1 VGGGFGDFPGPHCL
15 PEGGMEQ
22 FSRWLADDGALQR
35 CVRLGREAK
44 AVEWQRTAGAVGGAV
59 AGAAG
64 AAAAAAAGPGPAGL
78 VRPCCVTAATG
89 ERFEADSVVVTLPV
103 GVLKHQNNYYGGPGG
118 GGGEFDGSDESL
130 PMPPVPPA
138 VPAADVLLQPGVR
151 FLPPLPPAKRK
162 AIGSLA
168 CATYKKVWL
177 EFAPEEVFWDRHAP
191 LFVCADPL
199 PHRPFGGKRAPPTAG
214 EPRAAMES
222 SAGGGGG
229 SAASASTSSSASSKL
244 HARRFADEAAVASAP
259 HESLPP
265 MHFMLLDNL
274 LHAKGVPCLEAIF
287 AGDEG
292 VALLGLP
299 DADIRDITLARLRL
313 SFPAPAYTVPEP
325 RRCFVTRW
333 EEDPLSRG
341 AYSFL
346 PRGAG
351 GSVEQ
356 LAAPVKAPVRTGG
369 GVHRRGAQEEEE
381 EVEEEEVERVFFA
394 GEATD
399 ADYQG
404 CVHAAYLSGIRAA
417 QEILKCH
424 GVAPS
429 SSSSAA
435 SSSSSSAAPSDGGNG
450 GNGGAQPHQH
460 QHQHQNEPLQMQQ
473 QQGDGTGGGFATAT
487 TTTTTAAFDDAVTW
501 RATATAAS
509 APHQQRQQQ
518 PAGSRS
524 SRL

>member
-1 VGGGFGDFPGPHCL
+1 
-15 PEGGMEQ
+15 M
-22 FSRWLADDGALQR
+22 
-35 CVRLGREAK
+35 
-44 AVEWQRTAGAVGGAV
+44 
-59 AGAAG
+59 
-64 AAAAAAAGPGPAGL
+64 
-78 VRPCCVTAATG
+78 
-89 ERFEADSVVVTLPV
+89 
-103 GVLKHQNNYYGGPGG
+103 
-118 GGGEFDGSDESL
+118 
-130 PMPPVPPA
+130 
-138 VPAADVLLQPGVR
+138 
-151 FLPPLPPAKRK
+151 
-162 AIGSLA
+162 
-168 CATYKKVWL
+168 
-177 EFAPEEVFWDRHAP
+177 
-191 LFVCADPL
+191 
-199 PHRPFGGKRAPPTAG
+199 
-214 EPRAAMES
+214 
-222 SAGGGGG
+222 
-229 SAASASTSSSASSKL
+229 
-244 HARRFADEAAVASAP
+244 
-259 HESLPP
+259 
-265 MHFMLLDNL
+265 
-274 LHAKGVPCLEAIF
+274 
-287 AGDEG
+287 
-292 VALLGLP
+292 ALLGLP

-369 GVHRRGAQEEEE
+369 GVHRRGAQEEE
-381 EVEEEEVERVFFA
+381 VEEGQGGGGGARVLRR
-394 GEATD
+394 GGHGRGLP
-399 ADYQG
+399 G

-429 SSSSAA
+429 SSSAA
-435 SSSSSSAAPSDGGNG
+435 SSSSSSSSAAPSDGGNG
-450 GNGGAQPHQH
+450 GAQPHQH
-460 QHQHQNEPLQMQQ
+460 QHQHQPLQMQQ

-501 RATATAAS
+501 RATAAS